1 MKYNTTLK
9 ELLQYGTPQLW
20 QLLFGQQISE
30 SLPVELPSVKMRKPD
45 FVAWLNNHVLA
56 YVDLQSDNDETM
68 EWRELE
74 YYLLLTRLYKQ
85 PPFQYVIYFGAAPM
99 TMRRSINHA
108 MLQFSY
114 NLIDIRVLNTNVL
127 LGSESLADNV
137 LAVFGVGLPQ
147 TEIIHRILEKFRAL
161 SQNEQRDWMAKL
173 MILSGLRGAE
183 DIVQEEAQKM
193 GISTDIRDNKFFQ
206 EAFTLGIEQGVGQGI
221 EQGFLQGE
229 AKALR
234 SLLVEKFGIIPEAIE
249 QRLSSLN
256 AAEIEA
262 AIKRVLKADKIED
275 VFGEW
280 QN

>member
-1 MKYNTTLK
+1 MRYDTTLK

-20 QLLFGQQISE
+20 QLIFGQQAGE
-30 SLPVELPSVKMRKPD
+30 ALPVELPSVKMRKPD

-56 YVDLQSDNDETM
+56 HVDLQSDNDDAM

-85 PPFQYVIYFGAAPM
+85 PPIQYVIYFGAAPM
-99 TMRRSINHA
+99 TMRRSINHPT
-108 MLQFSY
+108 LQFSY
-114 NLIDIRVLNTNVL
+114 NLIDIRLLNTNIL

-137 LAVFGVGLPQ
+137 LAVFGKGLPQ
-147 TEIIHRILEKFRAL
+147 AEIIRRILEKFKAL
-161 SQNEQRDWMAKL
+161 AQNEQRDWMAKL

-183 DIVQEEAQKM
+183 EIVQEEAQKM

-206 EAFTLGIEQGVGQGI
+206 EAFHLGIEQGVGQGI
-221 EQGFLQGE
+221 EQGE

-234 SLLVEKFGIIPEAIE
+234 SLLVEKFGGISEAIE
-249 QRLSSLN
+249 QRLSSLT
-256 AAEIEA
+256 AAEIEIA
-262 AIKRVLKADKIED
+262 LKRVLKANQIED
-275 VFGEW
+275 VFGNW